1 MHRRTGRGVGA
12 ALVLALVLAVG
23 GLAPASSIV
32 TTASAAT
39 TTTVVPGVVGTY
51 PDYGSADV
59 RNQRLRRGCH
69 TYRVDYV
76 LRPPTPDWS
85 ALVQLYTPRSRKL
98 GTLLLDANRPDPL
111 VGHRGFEI
119 CGVTVAPGRFRI
131 QVELIYTDGREEYRA
146 LTRPTFFRLTRR
158 R

>member
-1 MHRRTGRGVGA
+1 MHPRTSWGVR
-12 ALVLALVLAVG
+12 VLTGVVMIVG
-23 GLAPASSIV
+23 TLAPASSGA
-32 TTASAAT
+32 TAGAT
-39 TTTVVPGVVGTY
+39 RDRPVARAQAGY

-69 TYRVDYV
+69 TYRVEYV

-85 ALVQLYTPRSRKL
+85 AVVQLYTPRNRRL
-98 GTLLLDANRPDPL
+98 GTLLLDASRPDPL

-131 QVELIYTDGREEYRA
+131 QVELIYTDGREDHRA
-146 LTRPTFFRLTRR
+146 LTRPTYFRLTRR